1 MTIAEAAHALR
12 SGQTTSTE
20 LTEACLARIDQL
32 NPRLN
37 AFITV
42 TPEIARRQAAQ
53 ADAELGS
60 GHDRGP
66 LHGIPIAHKD
76 LLCTMGVRT
85 TSGSKIFAEYTPDFS
100 ATAVERL
107 AEAGAVMLGK
117 TGLHEHACGV
127 TSDNPHFGSIR
138 NPWDR
143 SRIPGG
149 SSGGS
154 AVAVATGM
162 ALAATGSDTGGSI
175 RIPAHYCG
183 LAGFKPTYGLVSKY
197 GALPLAFSLDHI
209 GPITQTIRDSA
220 LMLDVLAGHDPL
232 DLTSVQRPAGSYDPA
247 ADTSGDVLKSAR
259 ILLPRNYY
267 FENIDPD
274 VKRVILLA
282 AQNVETAGAT
292 FLMGAVPDVN
302 QLNAVANLTFSVE
315 AAAVH
320 EPYLRKRRADYGAD
334 VASVM
339 DIGRAIPATA
349 YVQAQRLRTRL
360 QQVWRMF
367 LDKADCI
374 LTPVCPVAAPLIGQT
389 TIDIAGQMEDVRVAS
404 TRLLR
409 GINAL
414 GFPTAVIQ
422 AGYTPAGLPVGM
434 QLIGRPFGDAQLLR
448 IAHAFETALALDRLT
463 PPEVVLA

>member
-1 MTIAEAAHALR
+1 MTIAEAAAALR
-12 SGQTTSTE
+12 SGQVSSVE
-20 LTEACLARIDQL
+20 LTEACLQQIDRL
-32 NPRLN
+32 NPSLN

-42 TPEIARRQAAQ
+42 TAGLARTQAAK
-53 ADAELGS
+53 ADEELRS

-76 LLCTMGVRT
+76 LLCTLNIRT
-85 TSGSKIFAEYTPDFS
+85 TSGSKIFTDYIPDFD
-100 ATAVERL
+100 AAAVAQL

-117 TGLHEHACGV
+117 AGLHEHACGV

-138 NPWDR
+138 NPWDPE
-143 SRIPGG
+143 RIPGG

-209 GPITQTIRDSA
+209 GPITQTIEDSA
-220 LMLDVLAGHDPL
+220 LLMDALAGPDPR
-232 DLTSVQRPAGSYDPA
+232 DLSTVHRDAGPYAVNASVIDETLRQI
-247 ADTSGDVLKSAR
+247 R
-259 ILLPRNYY
+259 ILLPRNFY
-267 FENIDPD
+267 FENIDTD

-282 AQNVETAGAT
+282 AQTVESAGAT
-292 FLMGAVPDVN
+292 FVMGAVPDPN
-302 QLNAVANLTFSVE
+302 QLNAVANVTFGVE

-320 EPYLRKRRADYGAD
+320 EPYLRKRRSDYGAD
-334 VASVM
+334 VAAIV
-339 DIGRAIPATA
+339 DLGRAIPGTA

-367 LDKADCI
+367 LDKSDCI
-374 LTPVCPVAAPLIGQT
+374 LTPICPIAAPHIGQT
-389 TIDIAGQMEDVRVAS
+389 TIDVAGRTEDVRIAS
-404 TRLLR
+404 TRLVR

-414 GFPTAVIQ
+414 GFPAAAIHV
-422 AGYTPAGLPVGM
+422 GYTPAGLPVGI
-434 QLIGRPFGDAQLLR
+434 QLIGRPFGDARLLQ
-448 IAHAFETALALDRLT
+448 IAHAFEKALSLEKRTCPA
-463 PPEVVLA
+463 VA

>member
-1 MTIAEAAHALR
+1 MTIAEAAAAIR
-12 SGQTTSTE
+12 AGQTSSVE
-20 LTEACLARIDQL
+20 LTESCLAKIDQL
-32 NPRLN
+32 NPSLN
-37 AFITV
+37 AFMTV
-42 TPEIARRQAAQ
+42 TADIARRQAAQ
-53 ADAELGS
+53 ADDELRS

-85 TSGSKIFAEYTPDFS
+85 TSGSKIYSDYVPNFN

-127 TSDNPHFGSIR
+127 TCDNPHFGPIR

-220 LMLDVLAGHDPL
+220 LMLDALAGHDPK
-232 DLTSVQRPAGSYDPA
+232 DQSSVHRPAGSFVPGPA
-247 ADTSGDVLKSAR
+247 DAADVLKPIR
-259 ILLPRNYY
+259 FLLPRNYY

-274 VKRVILLA
+274 VRRVILLA
-282 AQNVETAGAT
+282 AQTVESAGAT
-292 FLMGAVPDVN
+292 FVMGPVPDAN
-302 QLNAVANLTFSVE
+302 QLNAVANVTFSVE

-334 VASVM
+334 IAATLDV
-339 DIGRAIPATA
+339 GRAIPATA

-360 QQVWRMF
+360 QQVWRMS

-389 TIDIAGQMEDVRVAS
+389 TIDVAGQMEDVRVAS

-422 AGYTPAGLPVGM
+422 AGYTANGLPVGI
-434 QLIGRPFGDAQLLR
+434 QLIGRPFGDAHLLA
-448 IAHAFETALALDRLT
+448 IAHAFESALGLERRQ
-463 PPEVVLA
+463 PPSAA

>member
-1 MTIAEAAHALR
+1 MTIAEAARALR
-12 SGQTTSTE
+12 SGEVSSTE
-20 LTEACLARIDQL
+20 LTEKCLQTIERL
-32 NPRLN
+32 NPKLN

-53 ADAELGS
+53 ADKELRS
-60 GHDRGP
+60 GLDRGP

-76 LLCTMGVRT
+76 LLCTLGVRT
-85 TSGSKIFAEYTPDFS
+85 TSGSKIFEDYTPDFD

-107 AEAGAVMLGK
+107 AEAGAVMVGK
-117 TGLHEHACGV
+117 TGLHEHACGI
-127 TSDNPHFGSIR
+127 TCNNPHFGPIR
-138 NPWDR
+138 NPWDS

-162 ALAATGSDTGGSI
+162 AIAATGSDTGGSI
-175 RIPAHYCG
+175 RVPAHYCG
-183 LAGFKPTYGLVSKY
+183 LTGFKATYGLVSKY
-197 GALPLAFSLDHI
+197 GALPLAFSLDHV

-220 LMLDVLAGHDPL
+220 IMLDVLAGHDPK
-232 DLTSVQRPAGSYDPA
+232 DPSSVQRPKESFVPAEEDPA
-247 ADTSGDVLKSAR
+247 AVLKSIR
-259 ILLPRNYY
+259 ILLPRNFF
-267 FENIDPD
+267 FENIDVD
-274 VKRVILLA
+274 VKRTILLS
-282 AQNVETAGAT
+282 AQNAETAGAT
-292 FLMGAVPDVN
+292 FVMGAVPDVN

-320 EPYLRKRRADYGAD
+320 EPYLRKRRASYGAD
-334 VASVM
+334 VAATI

-349 YVQAQRLRTRL
+349 YIQAQRLRTRF
-360 QQVWRMF
+360 QQIWRMF

-374 LTPVCPVAAPLIGQT
+374 LTPVCPIAAPPIGQNT
-389 TIDIAGQMEDVRVAS
+389 VDVASQLEDVRVAS

-414 GFPTAVIQ
+414 GFPTAVIR
-422 AGYTPAGLPVGM
+422 AGYTPAGLPVGI

-448 IAHAFETALALDRLT
+448 IAHALETALSVTKLA
-463 PPEVVLA
+463 PPDA

>member
-1 MTIAEAAHALR
+1 MTIAEAARALR
-12 SGQTTSTE
+12 SGQVSSSE
-20 LTEACLARIDQL
+20 LTETCLRTIERL
-32 NPRLN
+32 NPKLN

-53 ADAELGS
+53 ADEELRAGR
-60 GHDRGP
+60 DRGP

-76 LLCTMGVRT
+76 LFCTLGVRT
-85 TSGSKIFAEYTPDFS
+85 TSGSKIFDDYTPDFD

-127 TSDNPHFGSIR
+127 TCNNPHFGPIR
-138 NPWDR
+138 NPWDS

-162 ALAATGSDTGGSI
+162 AIAATGSDTGGSI
-175 RIPAHYCG
+175 RIPANYCG
-183 LAGFKPTYGLVSKY
+183 LTGFKPTYGLVPKY
-197 GALPLAFSLDHI
+197 GALPLAFSLDHV
-209 GPITQTIRDSA
+209 GPITQTIYDSA
-220 LMLDVLAGHDPL
+220 LMLDILAGHDPK
-232 DLTSVQRPAGSYDPA
+232 DPSSVQRPMESFVPVEEDPA
-247 ADTSGDVLKSAR
+247 AVLKSIR
-259 ILLPRNYY
+259 VLLPRNYF
-267 FENIDPD
+267 FEKIDVD
-274 VKRVILLA
+274 VKRTILLA
-282 AQNVETAGAT
+282 AQNAETAGAT
-292 FLMGAVPDVN
+292 FVMGAVPDVN

-320 EPYLRKRRADYGAD
+320 EPYLRKRRSFYGAD
-334 VASVM
+334 VAATIDV
-339 DIGRAIPATA
+339 GRAIPATA

-360 QQVWRMF
+360 QQVWRLF

-374 LTPVCPVAAPLIGQT
+374 LTPVCPIAAPPIGQNT
-389 TIDIAGQMEDVRVAS
+389 VDVASQLEDVRVAS

-414 GFPTAVIQ
+414 GFPAAVIR
-422 AGYTPAGLPVGM
+422 AGFTPAGLPVGI
-434 QLIGRPFGDAQLLR
+434 QLIGRPFGDAKLLR
-448 IAHAFETALALDRLT
+448 IAHAFESVLGVEKLA
-463 PPEVVLA
+463 PPEAV

>member
-1 MTIAEAAHALR
+1 MTVAEAAQALR
-12 SGQTTSTE
+12 SGQISSSE
-20 LTEACLARIDQL
+20 LTEGCLNKIDKL
-32 NPRLN
+32 NPQLN

-53 ADAELGS
+53 ADAELHAGQ
-60 GHDRGP
+60 DRGP

-76 LLCTMGVRT
+76 LLCTLGVRT
-85 TSGSKIFAEYTPDFS
+85 TSGSKIFADYVPDFD

-127 TSDNPHFGSIR
+127 TCNNPHFGPIR
-138 NPWDR
+138 NPWDP

-183 LAGFKPTYGLVSKY
+183 VTGFKGTFGLVSKY
-197 GALPLAFSLDHI
+197 GALPLAFSLDHV
-209 GPITQTIRDSA
+209 GPITQTILDSA
-220 LMLDVLAGHDPL
+220 LMLEILAGHDPK
-232 DLTSVQRPAGSYDPA
+232 DPSSVRRPKESFVPAPEDPA
-247 ADTSGDVLKSAR
+247 AVLKS
-259 ILLPRNYY
+259 IHVLLPRNFF
-267 FENIDPD
+267 FEKIDTD
-274 VKRVILLA
+274 VKRTILLA
-282 AQNVETAGAT
+282 AQNVESAGAT
-292 FLMGAVPDVN
+292 FVMGAVPDVN
-302 QLNAVANLTFSVE
+302 QLNAVANLTFAVE

-320 EPYLRKRRADYGAD
+320 EPYLRKRRASYGAD
-334 VASVM
+334 VASNV

-349 YVQAQRLRTRL
+349 YVQAQRLRTRF

-374 LTPVCPVAAPLIGQT
+374 LTPVCPIAAPPIGQNT
-389 TIDIAGQMEDVRVAS
+389 VDVASQLEDVRVAS

-414 GFPTAVIQ
+414 GFPAAVIR
-422 AGYTPAGLPVGM
+422 AGYTPSGLPVGL

-448 IAHAFETALALDRLT
+448 IAHAFETALGVERLT
-463 PPEVVLA
+463 PPDVS

>member
-1 MTIAEAAHALR
+1 MTITEAAQALR
-12 SGQTTSTE
+12 SGQVTSAE
-20 LTEACLARIDQL
+20 LTEKCLQTIERL
-32 NPRLN
+32 NPKLN

-42 TPEIARRQAAQ
+42 TPEIARHQAAQ
-53 ADAELGS
+53 ADEELRS
-60 GHDRGP
+60 GRDRGP
-66 LHGIPIAHKD
+66 MHGIPIAHKD
-76 LLCTMGVRT
+76 LLCTLGVRT
-85 TSGSKIFAEYTPDFS
+85 TSGSKIFEEYTPDFD

-117 TGLHEHACGV
+117 SGLHEHACGI
-127 TSDNPHFGSIR
+127 TCNNPHFGPIR
-138 NPWDR
+138 NPWDS

-154 AVAVATGM
+154 AVAVASGM
-162 ALAATGSDTGGSI
+162 AIAATGSDTGGSI
-175 RIPAHYCG
+175 RVPAHYCG
-183 LAGFKPTYGLVSKY
+183 LAGFKPTFGLVSKY

-220 LMLDVLAGHDPL
+220 LMLDVLAGHDPK
-232 DLTSVQRPAGSYDPA
+232 DPSSVQRRMQSFVPAEEDPA
-247 ADTSGDVLKSAR
+247 TVLKSVR
-259 ILLPRNYY
+259 ILLPRNYF
-267 FENIDPD
+267 FEKIDVD
-274 VKRVILLA
+274 VKRTILLA
-282 AQNVETAGAT
+282 AQNAESAGAT
-292 FLMGAVPDVN
+292 FVMGAVPDVN

-320 EPYLRKRRADYGAD
+320 EPYLRKRRAAYGAD
-334 VASVM
+334 VAATIDV
-339 DIGRAIPATA
+339 GRAIPATA

-374 LTPVCPVAAPLIGQT
+374 LTPVCPIAAPPIGQNT
-389 TIDIAGQMEDVRVAS
+389 VDVASQLEDVRVAS

-414 GFPTAVIQ
+414 GFPTAVIR
-422 AGYTPAGLPVGM
+422 AGYTPAGLPVGI

-448 IAHAFETALALDRLT
+448 IANALEAVLAVERLT
-463 PPEVVLA
+463 PPEA